1 MRSAIWVLS
10 TAKYLPPNNV
20 APLALVVS
28 EKIYDWANSN
38 DSIYLSSN
46 TTLPGRNSFQVK
58 KGENNTYNVVQ
69 K

>member
-1 MRSAIWVLS
+1 MRRAIWVLS
-10 TAKYLPPNNV
+10 TGKYLPRNNF

-46 TTLPGRNSFQVK
+46 TTLPGRNSLQVK
-58 KGENNTYNVVQ
+58 KSENNT
-69 K
+69 